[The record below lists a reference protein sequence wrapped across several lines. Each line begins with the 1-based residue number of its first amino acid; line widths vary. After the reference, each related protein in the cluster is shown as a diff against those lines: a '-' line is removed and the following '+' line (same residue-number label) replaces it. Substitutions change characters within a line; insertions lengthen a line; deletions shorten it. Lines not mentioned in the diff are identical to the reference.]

1 MGVGFAVPV
10 NLARGVMEQLIK
22 GGKVVRGFLGV
33 HLQDLTSDLAKE
45 FNTPDSG
52 GVLVTDVEPGSPA
65 ERAGLKPR
73 DVITSLDGKPV
84 TDGRGLKLMV
94 GRMAPGAKAEV
105 KVLRD
110 GKEKDFTV
118 TLKEFTDKDQ
128 ASAKGG
134 HEAENPDEL
143 LKGVGV
149 TDLTPDVRQQLEI
162 PASVQG
168 ALVTEVDPESVA
180 AEKGLRVGDVIQEIN
195 HKPIKNAEDAEAVT
209 QHVKDKK
216 ALVRV
221 WSHGNSRYVV
231 VDESETQKEK

>member
-1 MGVGFAVPV
+1 
-10 NLARGVMEQLIK
+10 
-22 GGKVVRGFLGV
+22 
-33 HLQDLTSDLAKE
+33 
-45 FNTPDSG
+45 
-52 GVLVTDVEPGSPA
+52 
-65 ERAGLKPR
+65 
-73 DVITSLDGKPV
+73 
-84 TDGRGLKLMV
+84 
-94 GRMAPGAKAEV
+94 
-105 KVLRD
+105 
-110 GKEKDFTV
+110 
-118 TLKEFTDKDQ
+118 
-128 ASAKGG
+128 
-134 HEAENPDEL
+134 
-143 LKGVGV
+143 V